1 MLLESLKVRNLK
13 SQILWQVVAGATVA
27 SFPNFGGRPNRH
39 SICVYGP
46 SRFTFSIGGKALI
59 DTADSAGL
67 TPGKYTITF
76 DEVGSL
82 VGQIDGIAIVVAV
95 AGTVVVE
102 TWIENSEVNE

>member
-46 SRFTFSIGGKALI
+46 SRFTFSIGGKILI
-59 DTADSAGL
+59 DTGDSSGL
-67 TPGKYTITF
+67 TVSQYIINY
-76 DEVGSL
+76 DDAGSL
-82 VGQIDGIAIVVAV
+82 VGQIDGMAAVVLL

-102 TWIENSEVNE
+102 TWIEESEVHE